1 MKPQA
6 QHLVRRRGL
15 SRLWHAT
22 GHSWRGL
29 KAGWRE
35 PAFRQEL
42 LLAAVL
48 VPLAL
53 WMSPSWL
60 ETVVLIGSVVLV
72 LVTELLNTAIERA
85 VDRIGP
91 EWHELSGVAKDT
103 ASAAVL
109 LSLVFCTGVWT
120 SAAWR
125 WILMG

>member
-1 MKPQA
+1 MNPSTHNLIK
-6 QHLVRRRGL
+6 RRGL

-29 KAGWRE
+29 KAGWHE

-48 VPLAL
+48 VPLAVGL
-53 WMSPSWL
+53 SEAWL
-60 ETVVLIGSVVLV
+60 EAVVLVGAVVLV

-91 EWHELSGVAKDT
+91 EWHELSGVAKDLG
-103 ASAAVL
+103 SAAVL
-109 LSLVFCTGVWT
+109 VSLVFCAGVWV
-120 SAAWR
+120 SAGWR
-125 WILMG
+125 WFVA